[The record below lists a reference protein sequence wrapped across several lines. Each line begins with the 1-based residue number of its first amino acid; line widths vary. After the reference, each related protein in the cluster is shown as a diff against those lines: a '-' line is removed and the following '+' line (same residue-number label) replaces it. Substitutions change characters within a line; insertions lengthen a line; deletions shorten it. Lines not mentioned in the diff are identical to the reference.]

1 MLSVILSL
9 TWDHINM
16 SDSNCHW
23 NLYLCQGSMLLSPVR
38 LLLRSTLSAI
48 TNLMPIIHPDSIDV
62 LSVHCATFSV
72 KLYFARKYQEHQNRH
87 HGVSKIPNA
96 TGSLDFK
103 DPY

>member
-1 MLSVILSL
+1 
-9 TWDHINM
+9 
-16 SDSNCHW
+16 
-23 NLYLCQGSMLLSPVR
+23 
-38 LLLRSTLSAI
+38 
-48 TNLMPIIHPDSIDV
+48 MPIIHPDSIDV